1 MKKMINTEHV
11 EGRIYQH
18 NLVKKTVQNQT
29 SPNFG
34 KEFISGNLEIAVDE
48 DGLIVI
54 PVHYSY
60 VTEVNNNGN
69 KNQTYANLEKIIN
82 DGKTWI
88 SNGKDEAMKVRA
100 DTALSVNDFY
110 TQDNRLVSM
119 KVNEGGFITFI
130 SELSPEDERNTFTI
144 DMLITNTTMVE
155 ADEEKNIKEDYLIIK
170 GAIFNFR
177 NELLPVDFIV
187 RNKDGINYFEDLNI
201 TPNEPVFTKV
211 WGIIN
216 CGSIIN
222 EIKEETA
229 FGGAAVRTFERK
241 IKEWIVTRAAGVPYD
256 FGDESVLTIAEVQ
269 KAMQDREIKLADIK
283 KAKENRDNASQ
294 NTTIQSAPTIEIT
307 NKGTFNF

>member
-1 MKKMINTEHV
+1 MKKMINTEHI

-82 DGKTWI
+82 EGKTWI

-100 DTALSVNDFY
+100 DTSLSVNDFY
-110 TQDNRLVSM
+110 TQDDRLVSM

-130 SELSPEDERNTFTI
+130 SELSPEDERNTFTV

-201 TPNEPVFTKV
+201 TPMNLYLQKY
-211 WGIIN
+211 
-216 CGSIIN
+216 
-222 EIKEETA
+222 
-229 FGGAAVRTFERK
+229 
-241 IKEWIVTRAAGVPYD
+241 GV
-256 FGDESVLTIAEVQ
+256 
-269 KAMQDREIKLADIK
+269 
-283 KAKENRDNASQ
+283 
-294 NTTIQSAPTIEIT
+294 
-307 NKGTFNF
+307 